1 MKHGHDG
8 VVLDASAL
16 LAFILE
22 EPGAERVEAE
32 IARGA
37 IVSAV
42 NWAEVLAKLV
52 AAGREPNEVA
62 AMALPSTTPGD
73 GRLQLVGFDAEQAR
87 ESARLI
93 RNTRSLGLSLADR
106 AALALARLR
115 GLPVLT
121 TDRAWRSLRLPI
133 KIEVIR

>member
-1 MKHGHDG
+1 MNNGYAG
-8 VVLDASAL
+8 AVLDASAL
-16 LAFILE
+16 LAFIWE

-37 IVSAV
+37 LVGTV

-52 AAGREPNEVA
+52 VTGGDPNEIV

-73 GRLQLVGFDAEQAR
+73 VQLQLIGFDDEQAR

-93 RNTRSLGLSLADR
+93 RKTRSLGLSLADR